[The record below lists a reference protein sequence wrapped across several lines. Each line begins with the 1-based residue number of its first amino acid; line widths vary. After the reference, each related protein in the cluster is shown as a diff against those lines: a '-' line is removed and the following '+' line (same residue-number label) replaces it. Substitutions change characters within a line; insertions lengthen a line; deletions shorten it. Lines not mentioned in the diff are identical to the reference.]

1 MSGVDASAGGVR
13 GGTSGS
19 GVLARER
26 RRLGT
31 AAGLGSGSGFGF
43 GVGALSGLLSAAGAF
58 SPELFFDLNTSLNRL
73 VEEDRFV
80 LSSGGP
86 RLERLPSDGGAES
99 RLSELSRDKVD
110 ERVGFLERCSGLCAA
125 CTRGDEVVK

>member
-1 MSGVDASAGGVR
+1 MTGVDASPGGVR

-19 GVLARER
+19 GFWPRER
-26 RRLGT
+26 RWLGMR
-31 AAGLGSGSGFGF
+31 AGLGSASGF
-43 GVGALSGLLSAAGAF
+43 GVGAGSGLVSAAWFF

-73 VEEDRFV
+73 VDEDRFA

-99 RLSELSRDKVD
+99 RLSELSRENVD
-110 ERVGFLERCSGLCAA
+110 ESVAFLESCSGLCAA